1 MGRFYQKGYCYRN
14 VINKA
19 EKIKTDT
26 SNLVKSLQNLI
37 RMQSLTT
44 NKLTGTI

>member
-1 MGRFYQKGYCYRN
+1 MGRSDQKGYLYGD

-19 EKIKTDT
+19 EKFKTDT